1 MIRRIR
7 NLNVNKK
14 HLLAFGVVI
23 LIGFI
28 GFARMAQVTNEYTK
42 IVNGDLQRAHEASG
56 LIKTASIENN
66 NMGRETLAFIYTQE
80 TSHRDAKIKA
90 DDNCA
95 ASLDNAVVLI
105 KQLPNHEELLK
116 ASEEVEH
123 ADETFCHPFEQKAL
137 ALVANKQ
144 TAQALKVYNE
154 NLVPGRE
161 KMVAAVDNF
170 AKKMDAYVVNLQQ
183 SSMKKIV
190 TAVQFGWLLQALGVL
205 VSVLIAWALAKSM
218 TNSLHNLME
227 GLDAIRRTDLA
238 VLQSSMEALAQGDLS
253 TQVSPVSTPLPVNST
268 DEFGEMTL
276 TFNKVQTMTAE
287 TLTAFENSRHALNTL
302 ILEVVE
308 SSEAVAAMG
317 KQLNAS
323 AEENQQAASA
333 IGETL
338 RQISD
343 STHQAA
349 LTSQEMARG
358 GEQQAHQSTYAST
371 TMQHLYNA
379 IQTIQEAGARQQEE
393 TYRAQQQVTE
403 ASTAVQQVQASAQ
416 SMSHSAQQAAEI
428 AQSGGA
434 SVSATISSMGQIRAQ
449 VQTSTDRI
457 QALGAKGQEIGAIVE
472 TIQQIAEQTNLLAL
486 NAAIEAARAGEHGR
500 GFAVVADEVR
510 KLAERSAQATREIGG
525 LVQGV
530 RQEVSSAVQVM
541 MESNREVSLVAEQS
555 QEAVLALEQILE
567 AAEVFVTQS
576 EQVHLASRA
585 MSQNMDAVQQTV
597 ESVFKISEQNQTT
610 VQEMASSAEQ
620 VTENIGTV
628 AAISQ
633 EAAAGAEE
641 MSATVQEI
649 ARATQEVD
657 EAVTG
662 QIRSNAEVS
671 SAAERLDETA
681 ELLRDLVQRFKLE
694 QVNATPKIVAAPQAK
709 RKAA

>member
-1 MIRRIR
+1 MIHNIR

-23 LIGFI
+23 VIGFI
-28 GFARMAQVTNEYTK
+28 GFARMVQVTNEYTK
-42 IVNGDLQRAHEASG
+42 VVNGDLQRAYEAREY
-56 LIKTASIENN
+56 INVASIENS
-66 NMGRETLAFIYTQE
+66 NMGRETLAFIYTQK
-80 TSHRDAKIKA
+80 TIHRDAKIKA
-90 DDNCA
+90 DDECEA
-95 ASLDNAVVLI
+95 ALAKAVNLI

-123 ADETFCHPFEQKAL
+123 TDETFCHHFEQEAL
-137 ALVANKQ
+137 ALVERKKLD
-144 TAQALKVYNE
+144 QAIKVYNE
-154 NLVPGRE
+154 NLISGRE
-161 KMVAAVDNF
+161 KVVAAVDSF
-170 AKKMDAYVVNLQQ
+170 SKKMDTYIANLQQ
-183 SSMKKIV
+183 SSTQKILS
-190 TAVQFGWLLQALGVL
+190 AIQFGWLLQAIGVL
-205 VSVLIAWALAKSM
+205 LSVLIAWALTKSM
-218 TNSLHNLME
+218 TSSLRSLME
-227 GLDAIRRTDLA
+227 GLDTIRRTDLST
-238 VLQSSMEALAQGDLS
+238 LQHSMQALAQGDLS
-253 TQVSPVSTPLPVNST
+253 NHVSPVSTPLPVESK
-268 DEFGEMTL
+268 DEFGAMTQ
-276 TFNKVQTMTAE
+276 TFNKVQKMTAE
-287 TLTAFENSRHALNTL
+287 TLIAFENSRNALNSL
-302 ILEVVE
+302 IMEVVE
-308 SSEAVAAMG
+308 SSESVAAMG

-323 AEENQQAASA
+323 AEENQQTASV

-358 GEQQAHQSTYAST
+358 GEQQAHQSSYAST
-371 TMQHLYNA
+371 TMQNLYDA
-379 IQTIQEAGARQQEE
+379 IQTIQESGSRQQQE

-403 ASTAVQQVQASAQ
+403 ATDAVQQVQASAQ

-434 SVSATISSMGQIRAQ
+434 SVSATISSMGQIRTQ

-530 RQEVSSAVQVM
+530 RQEVASAVQVM
-541 MESNREVSLVAEQS
+541 MESNREVSIVAEQS
-555 QEAVLALEQILE
+555 HEAVIALEQILE
-567 AAEVFVTQS
+567 AAETFVTQS
-576 EQVHLASRA
+576 EQVHIASRA

-597 ESVFKISEQNQTT
+597 ESVFKISEQNQST
-610 VQEMASSAEQ
+610 VQVMATSAEQ

-628 AAISQ
+628 AAISE

-657 EAVTG
+657 EAVIG
-662 QIRSNAEVS
+662 QIRANAEVS
-671 SAAERLDETA
+671 RAAVQLDETA
-681 ELLRDLVQRFKLE
+681 EVLRDLVQRFKLE
-694 QVNATPKIVAAPQAK
+694 QRNSTPQGK